1 MEPNQQ
7 YKVEIFSKFSMV
19 GAEGI
24 QAPVKFSPF
33 VNCSHLLKS
42 QHPILTNSC
51 RFVKKDKLKY
61 HMVLSNQTLCCDT
74 HIFNSDVFHFF

>member
-19 GAEGI
+19 GAESV

-33 VNCSHLLKS
+33 V
-42 QHPILTNSC
+42 ILRPFAKIILINY
-51 RFVKKDKLKY
+51 FPY
-61 HMVLSNQTLCCDT
+61 
-74 HIFNSDVFHFF
+74 